1 MSSSDIHY
9 ILKRCTG
16 WLISDVIL
24 GSLIV
29 LSLSSCHLSHQ
40 TLPSMI
46 IWQCT
51 SQQLI
56 MFNLWC
62 TVLRQARITG
72 SNNGTKFVVTNQHA
86 NQYDMYLRICLI
98 YMIQH
103 QYLIF
108 IVLPLLDEKI
118 FMDTIGVLHRQVIL
132 FLFLYFVP
140 FNPLW
145 RFLSNAFPFN

>member
-1 MSSSDIHY
+1 M
-9 ILKRCTG
+9 KRCTK

-46 IWQCT
+46 IWQCA
-51 SQQLI
+51 SQQQI

-62 TVLRQARITG
+62 TVLLQARITG
-72 SNNGTKFVVTNQHA
+72 SNNGTKFVVTNQNA
-86 NQYDMYLRICLI
+86 NQYDMYHHICLI

-108 IVLPLLDEKI
+108 IVLLLLNEKI
-118 FMDTIGVLHRQVIL
+118 FMHTIGVLHRQVF
-132 FLFLYFVP
+132 FLFLCFIP

-145 RFLSNAFPFN
+145 RFLSNSFPFN